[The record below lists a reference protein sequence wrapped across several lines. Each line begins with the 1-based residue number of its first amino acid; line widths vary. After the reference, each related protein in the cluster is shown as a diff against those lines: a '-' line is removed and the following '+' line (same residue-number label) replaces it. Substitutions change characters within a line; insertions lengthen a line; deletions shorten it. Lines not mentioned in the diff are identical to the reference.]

1 MTLTQAPP
9 AARLRPLL
17 RWTVS
22 FAGFPLGGLAAMLL
36 VGPVNSPTAAVLG
49 GLLTGMVI
57 GVVQAWALRLTR
69 VDAATWVAGTG
80 AGLAVGLLAGALLVG
95 FGTTL
100 PQLALQGAV
109 SGAFVGVG
117 QAVVLARRVGPLAA
131 AWPVYLAGV
140 WAVGWAVTTAIG
152 VQVGDRF
159 TVFGSIGALV
169 VTAFTGVLP
178 VIRRRG
184 QRS

>member
-9 AARLRPLL
+9 ASRLRPLL

-36 VGPVNSPTAAVLG
+36 VGPVDSPTAAVLG
-49 GLLTGMVI
+49 GLLTGAVI
-57 GVVQAWALRLTR
+57 GVVQAWALRLGR
-69 VDAATWVAGTG
+69 VDAAAWVAGTG
-80 AGLAVGLLAGALLVG
+80 AGLALGLMAGALLVG

-100 PQLALQGAV
+100 PQLALQGAA
-109 SGAFVGVG
+109 SGALAGVG
-117 QAVVLARRVGPLAA
+117 QAIVLARRVGPLAA
-131 AWPVYLAGV
+131 AWPAYLAGV

-159 TVFGSIGALV
+159 TVFGSVGALV
-169 VTAFTGVLP
+169 VTALTGVLP
-178 VIRRRG
+178 IIRERER
-184 QRS
+184 QS